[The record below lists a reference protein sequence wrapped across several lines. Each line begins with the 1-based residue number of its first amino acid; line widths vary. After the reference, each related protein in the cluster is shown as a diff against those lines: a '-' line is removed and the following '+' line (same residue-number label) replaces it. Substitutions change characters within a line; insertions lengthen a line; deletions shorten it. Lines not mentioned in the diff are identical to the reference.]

1 MILAY
6 LDPGSGSMILAAVAG
21 GLAGVAVLGRLMW
34 NRFLGLFSSRRRQ
47 AAERDRAELLGLSD
61 PGGDARDT

>member
-1 MILAY
+1 
-6 LDPGSGSMILAAVAG
+6 MILAAVAG

-34 NRFLGLFSSRRRQ
+34 NRFLGVFSARRRQ